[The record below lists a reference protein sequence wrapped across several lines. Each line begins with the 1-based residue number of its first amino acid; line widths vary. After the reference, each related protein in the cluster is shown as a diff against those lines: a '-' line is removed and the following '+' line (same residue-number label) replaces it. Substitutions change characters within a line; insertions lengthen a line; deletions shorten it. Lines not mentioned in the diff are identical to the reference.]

1 MRSAQRHTVYLPVT
15 HAVAAGDAGRATAL
29 GYDYD
34 RIAWAEVLA
43 ELRAAALM
51 RQVDAEHARVLYCV
65 LSDDLLDTDEQW
77 QAVFD
82 RVVDDWHGRRELGGE
97 VQLRVFFVG
106 LTPAALLPMHLRDS
120 LARVVGARSELRTL
134 SLACHLAAFAGAG
147 DGDKRDQT
155 WDVVSP
161 KQLEWLKSLAAASS
175 GPSLIA
181 GMDAAWRWARVRQEL
196 CNHFGCCVLLRYTPC
211 DILGNASKARAA
223 GGASGASTQR
233 AGAGEGRASQALTT
247 KGAAS
252 AKATARAD
260 ALRKGSDGAGA
271 LTTVI
276 DSEARWRAAVR
287 EVEDDWNTYRDLG
300 GRYGDARRVV
310 LMMPYLQPC
319 SLDDA
324 ISTLI
329 RLIKAVRARPSCF
342 GRPVLPGGRY
352 ACRAGDGCFDMIEQ
366 NEEGRTQGG
375 RMAGY
380 DRTE

>member
-1 MRSAQRHTVYLPVT
+1 MCVCVYVCMYATQVAVTVSDMRSAQRHTAYIRVT
-15 HAVAAGDAGRATAL
+15 HAVAAGGAGRAAAL

-34 RIAWAEVLA
+34 RIAWAEVLG
-43 ELRAAALM
+43 ELRAAAWM
-51 RQVDAEHARVLYCV
+51 REVDAEHAPVLYCV

-82 RVVDDWHGRRELGGE
+82 RVVDDWHGRQALRGE
-97 VQLRVFFVG
+97 VHLRVFFVG
-106 LTPAALLPMHLRDS
+106 LTPAALLPTHLRDS

-147 DGDKRDQT
+147 DGDTRGDQS
-155 WDVVSP
+155 WDVLSP
-161 KQLEWLKSLAAASS
+161 KQLERLKSLAAASS

-181 GMDAAWRWARVRQEL
+181 GVDAAWRWARVRQEL

-223 GGASGASTQR
+223 GGASGTGSKLSARARTSVEPAR
-233 AGAGEGRASQALTT
+233 AGDSRASQALAP

-252 AKATARAD
+252 ATATAHAD
-260 ALRKGSDGAGA
+260 APRKGGDGAGA

-300 GRYGDARRVV
+300 GRCV
-310 LMMPYLQPC
+310 LRCHIYLADMFVC
-319 SLDDA
+319 
-324 ISTLI
+324 
-329 RLIKAVRARPSCF
+329 RPQIDLS
-342 GRPVLPGGRY
+342 
-352 ACRAGDGCFDMIEQ
+352 
-366 NEEGRTQGG
+366 
-375 RMAGY
+375 
-380 DRTE
+380 